1 MRILLVGAS
10 GHIGSVVTRELE
22 QAHEVIGVS
31 RSSEIRVDLTNPK
44 SITALYE
51 QVGEVDAVVSCTGQ
65 TAFKPLDGLSYEDF
79 VHGFADKAMG
89 QIELVRQG
97 LGYVADGASFTITSG
112 ILAREPIRAGVAA
125 ATANGAL
132 ESFVIAASPELPPG
146 MRLNAVSPSV
156 LENTPGFHSAFK
168 GFERVT
174 DEQIAHAFVRSIEGI
189 ETGKIF
195 RVE

>member
-1 MRILLVGAS
+1 MRILLVGAT
-10 GHIGSVVTRELE
+10 GHIGSVVAREFE
-22 QAHEVIGVS
+22 QNHKVIAVS
-31 RSSEIRVDLTNPK
+31 RSSEISADLTNPK
-44 SITALYE
+44 SITDLYE
-51 QVGEVDAVVSCTGQ
+51 QVGEVEAVVSCTGQ
-65 TAFKPLDGLSYEDF
+65 TAFKPLDGLSHEDF

-97 LGYVADGASFTITSG
+97 LKHVADGASFTITSG

-132 ESFVIAASPELPPG
+132 ESFVLAASPELPPG

-156 LENTPGFHSAFK
+156 LENTPGFHSAFA
-168 GFERVT
+168 GFEQVT
-174 DEQIAHAFVRSIEGI
+174 DEQIARAFVRSIEGI